1 MRISRKKSRTFFA
14 IFVSRPTERSVC
26 IRVCKHGCGVKM
38 FRFSR
43 ADHASTNSK
52 LDKFTL
58 FTHSFVGCNLE
69 NRYKEFDPHGALM
82 INRGN
87 CILFVFHLYCCSK
100 HKLSTILIANAA
112 NLARFVT

>member
-1 MRISRKKSRTFFA
+1 MVVASRCFAFCMLITQAQINLKK
-14 IFVSRPTERSVC
+14 
-26 IRVCKHGCGVKM
+26 
-38 FRFSR
+38 FS
-43 ADHASTNSK
+43 SSK

-87 CILFVFHLYCCSK
+87 CILFVFHLYCCSM
-100 HKLSTILIANAA
+100 HKLSTIPLANVASLSLFFM
-112 NLARFVT
+112 LAI